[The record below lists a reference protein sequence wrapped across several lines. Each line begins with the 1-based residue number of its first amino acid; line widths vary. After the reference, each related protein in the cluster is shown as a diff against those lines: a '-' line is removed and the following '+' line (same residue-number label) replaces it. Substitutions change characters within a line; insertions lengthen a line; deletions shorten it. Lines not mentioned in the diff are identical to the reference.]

1 MTAPVISADA
11 VSIRYQPRDR
21 DSHLA
26 VDDVTFEV
34 RQGERFVL
42 LGPSGCGKT
51 SLLMSIAGFIKPASG
66 SLRVRGK
73 DIVGPGPDRAVVF
86 QDMDQLF
93 PWRTVVG
100 NLNYAEKLA
109 LGLRGSEA
117 RDRSLRYLELVGIRD
132 AADRYPHQLSG
143 GMKQR
148 AAIARALA
156 VEPALLLLDEPFG
169 AVDEIT
175 RTGLQRELVRIC
187 DSESMTVIMVTHSI
201 PEAVYLADRVMVMS
215 RGPGRIQKIVDTSK
229 IDGFG
234 HPDFGSTVEDLR
246 LLLEEGSKS
255 AGRQNAQGVES

>member
-1 MTAPVISADA
+1 MNAPVISADA

-21 DSHLA
+21 NSHLA

-66 SLRVRGK
+66 SLQVRGK
-73 DIVGPGPDRAVVF
+73 HIVGPGPDRAVVF
-86 QDMDQLF
+86 QDFDQLF

-100 NLNYAEKLA
+100 NLSFAAKLA
-109 LGLRGSEA
+109 LGLRGNEA
-117 RDRSLRYLELVGIRD
+117 RQRSHRYLELVGIRA

-148 AAIARALA
+148 AAIARALS

-175 RTGLQRELVRIC
+175 RTSLQRELVRIC

-215 RGPGRIQKIVDTSK
+215 SGPGRIQEIVDTSA

-234 HPDFGSTVEDLR
+234 HPNFGSTVEELR
-246 LLLEEGSKS
+246 LLLEKGSQPIDQ
-255 AGRQNAQGVES
+255 GNAQGAQR